1 MISWNA
7 ATATEQAGA
16 LVRLDAVRAGV
27 AQLRDSVLAKGSG
40 NDAALLGQLLKWILH
55 HPTPALFS
63 WSTGSPSSHSGI
75 RPQRRAT
82 ARSTPC
88 MPCVPPCPW
97 PRQCVRRQL
106 KRRRRL
112 PPSLTRRSN
121 AGHGGSVGGFGWH
134 CCCCCWPCCSACAL
148 APRIWCRAYP
158 CRVPLRDATLP
169 DVKLSTPSLPHAGTS
184 GMGIPGGA
192 ALTGSGTGGD
202 FALPGAQRGA
212 ASVANAPAC
221 CCAPAVGTLPPG
233 VAANG
238 DAKLPAQ
245 SAVEGPGTLPS
256 RQAAQGAD
264 EHGYVAP
271 PTCPTAR
278 MTCGFR
284 RMPAMAMPISSTATG
299 VQGPASRTATR
310 VNRCACTISQENGEG
325 RSRSIA
331 ITACNVRR
339 RSALQWTRARYRSAI
354 AWLLDARMV
363 APRHA
368 LDPVQAGHD
377 PSPHAPAIMGMSF
390 PISMRR
396 VNPNRREYLPC
407 CPC

>member
-1 MISWNA
+1 MV
-7 ATATEQAGA
+7 EA
-16 LVRLDAVRAGV
+16 LV
-27 AQLRDSVLAKGSG
+27 
-40 NDAALLGQLLKWILH
+40 
-55 HPTPALFS
+55 
-63 WSTGSPSSHSGI
+63 
-75 RPQRRAT
+75 
-82 ARSTPC
+82 
-88 MPCVPPCPW
+88 
-97 PRQCVRRQL
+97 
-106 KRRRRL
+106 
-112 PPSLTRRSN
+112 
-121 AGHGGSVGGFGWH
+121 
-134 CCCCCWPCCSACAL
+134 AL
-148 APRIWCRAYP
+148 AGTAAAVAGLVVRPARLR
-158 CRVPLRDATLP
+158 RNLVPGLSLPGSAPRDATLP

-212 ASVANAPAC
+212 ASVANAPASVD
-221 CCAPAVGTLPPG
+221 APAVGTLPPG

-245 SAVEGPGTLPS
+245 SAVEGPERCPLGRLRKGLTSMAMSRLLP
-256 RQAAQGAD
+256 
-264 EHGYVAP
+264 
-271 PTCPTAR
+271 CPTAR

-310 VNRCACTISQENGEG
+310 VNRCACTISSRMARG

-363 APRHA
+363 A
-368 LDPVQAGHD
+368 LTT
-377 PSPHAPAIMGMSF
+377 
-390 PISMRR
+390 
-396 VNPNRREYLPC
+396 
-407 CPC
+407 CP